1 MLRLAPAAGDPRTG
15 PRPKPGLT
23 LDDIV
28 ADSRSSSERDRD
40 DRGLPTR
47 SVSER
52 LGRTDTTPCT
62 YTPSKSELVDLAHHR
77 MQEHSREMRGRSDR
91 PGDQL
96 KKEPIVS
103 MPSTESTASPQNTT
117 AR

>member
-1 MLRLAPAAGDPRTG
+1 M
-15 PRPKPGLT
+15 
-23 LDDIV
+23 
-28 ADSRSSSERDRD
+28 
-40 DRGLPTR
+40 R

-52 LGRTDTTPCT
+52 LGRTDMALCT
-62 YTPSKSELVDLAHHR
+62 YIPSKSELVDLIHHR
-77 MQEHSREMRGRSDR
+77 VQGHPRETKGRSDR

-96 KKEPIVS
+96 KKEPIVC